1 MSDKALT
8 AILFVLAAACPPLA
22 AVFLFIISLCG
33 R

>member
-8 AILFVLAAACPPLA
+8 AIFFVLAAACPPLA
-22 AVFLFIISLCG
+22 AVFILFVILCG